1 MVGVKRNVTGCEA
14 PAAIV
19 PLVRL
24 VVNPAEP
31 VPPTTDIDVNV
42 SVAFP
47 LLLIVNV
54 RSAVDPKLTLP
65 NARSPETVMLLV
77 ATVGVVGVLGEGEDP
92 PQAAQ
97 GTHMP
102 RMSVARTRF
111 MRASCGNC
119 GNL

>member
-24 VVNPAEP
+24 AANPAEP

-65 NARSPETVMLLV
+65 NAR
-77 ATVGVVGVLGEGEDP
+77 
-92 PQAAQ
+92 
-97 GTHMP
+97 
-102 RMSVARTRF
+102 
-111 MRASCGNC
+111 
-119 GNL
+119 

>member
-1 MVGVKRNVTGCEA
+1 MVGVKCSVTVCDA

-24 VVNPAEP
+24 AVNAAAP
-31 VPPTTDIDVNV
+31 VSPTADNEVKV

-54 RSAVDPKLTLP
+54 RSAVDPRVTLP
-65 NARSPETVMLLV
+65 NARSPETLMLLV
-77 ATVGVVGVLGEGEDP
+77 TTGGVVGVVGEGEDP
-92 PQAAQ
+92 PQADAQ
-97 GTHMP
+97 MP

-111 MRASCGNC
+111 TRGSCGKI
-119 GNL
+119 